1 MAIHPDPYVRLPT
14 AGHKTTLII
23 LHGTSQTGPKFA
35 EAFLPTRFSPPP
47 PPTPPP
53 SDRLATS
60 SASHVSHEKVSLP
73 EYFPSCKFVFP
84 TGAPR
89 RTTVFGGRE
98 TNAWF
103 DITDFGDR
111 TKGEMNMIE
120 GMRDSSLYLADL
132 VRKEIEALNGEG
144 EKGNGSNGNVV
155 IAGFSQGSAMCS
167 MLLLGGELQRQGL
180 VGHLGAFIG
189 LSGWLPFRRQIEGI
203 ISRESQK
210 LSDGD
215 GAAAVRDAT
224 TIYIRGLLG
233 LDDVDGEWK
242 PNAETCRV
250 PIFLGHGE
258 LDVKMRFEWGEQLSG
273 ALKQLGMEVHFK
285 LYAGLEH
292 WWGEQEMT
300 DVAEFLDQKSHVE
313 GEFV

>member
-1 MAIHPDPYVRLPT
+1 
-14 AGHKTTLII
+14 
-23 LHGTSQTGPKFA
+23 
-35 EAFLPTRFSPPP
+35 
-47 PPTPPP
+47 
-53 SDRLATS
+53 
-60 SASHVSHEKVSLP
+60 
-73 EYFPSCKFVFP
+73 
-84 TGAPR
+84 
-89 RTTVFGGRE
+89 
-98 TNAWF
+98 
-103 DITDFGDR
+103 
-111 TKGEMNMIE
+111 MIE